1 MGKKRKQPHRS
12 RLQPRQRGGQN
23 PKDLII
29 AALIS
34 WAATAAIWVIGW
46 MAYSRHL
53 ESRTRLH
60 VDLRVLLLALIIHIA
75 ALWTTIAL
83 CGRVVRSRLAG
94 RQSRNRANG
103 LSQYRDHRKVERSNC
118 GRRRR

>member
-1 MGKKRKQPHRS
+1 MGRKRKQPHRS
-12 RLQPRQRGGQN
+12 RSQRRRRGGQN

-29 AALIS
+29 AVLIS

-46 MAYSRHL
+46 MAYSSHL

-83 CGRVVRSRLAG
+83 CRRVVRTRLAG
-94 RQSRNRANG
+94 RRSGNRADG
-103 LSQYRDHRKVERSNC
+103 PSHYKDHRKVERSNC
-118 GRRRR
+118 GR